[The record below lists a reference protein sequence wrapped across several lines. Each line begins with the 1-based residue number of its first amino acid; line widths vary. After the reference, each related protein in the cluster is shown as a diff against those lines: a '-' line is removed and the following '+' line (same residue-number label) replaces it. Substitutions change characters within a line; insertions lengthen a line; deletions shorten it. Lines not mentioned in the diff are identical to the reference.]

1 MEQIQPIRVLIVD
14 DHVVVRQ
21 GIRLLVSTEPA
32 IQIVGEANDGGE
44 AVCQAKRLL
53 PDIILMD
60 LVMPPEHGIKPIARI
75 KQDHPQIKII
85 ALTTFLDNLKISE
98 ALRAGAE
105 GCLIKDGDGQAI
117 LQAIQAVR
125 RGESLLH
132 PRFTRKLPETRL
144 NTADGILM

>member
-1 MEQIQPIRVLIVD
+1 MQPIRVLIVD
-14 DHVVVRQ
+14 DHAIVRQ
-21 GIRLLVSTEPA
+21 GIRLLVSTEPS
-32 IQIVGEANDGGE
+32 IRIVGEANDGRE

-105 GCLIKDGDGQAI
+105 GCLIKDGDDRPSFR
-117 LQAIQAVR
+117 LFKPFD
-125 RGESLLH
+125 GESRCFIPALLEDF
-132 PRFTRKLPETRL
+132 PKLV
-144 NTADGILM
+144 